1 MHGQVQHI
9 WYSLKRILRILD
21 SVQRESEEK
30 YTDNSFT
37 GKRQQRVLESELEK
51 LKNERIH
58 QYEAYAELISRERN
72 PELRE
77 VLEDL
82 DEFMNGY

>member
-1 MHGQVQHI
+1 MGYRDDPYPVSVIEGHI

-37 GKRQQRVLESELEK
+37 GKKTTKGVGIGTGK
-51 LKNERIH
+51 IKK
-58 QYEAYAELISRERN
+58 
-72 PELRE
+72 
-77 VLEDL
+77 
-82 DEFMNGY
+82 